1 MIMKHKHSGTKTF
14 LRFSAILSIA
24 AILFISAGCKLIEN
38 LHPELVQRGEEFP
51 GSKECSKC
59 HIDIYNEWVESSHSN
74 SYTNE
79 AFKVSTNNYE
89 FKFCLGCHVPETIFK
104 SQSGNPA
111 DKSGVGLSTLKDEE
125 IAARSY
131 KLADGV
137 DCQGCHLTA
146 DCTLAGPHSGVS
158 PHPTEK
164 REELYR
170 TSALCGICHRDTMEE
185 YLAYTEGG
193 GEATCQECHMPAVN
207 RKLIQNEPWQKLHA
221 RKEGKA
227 HTFSVSSAM
236 KKKKDFIDLKFTE
249 INHDKKQIAGNVEII
264 NTKVNHSIPTGK
276 YGYKEILLL
285 INLKDSLGTIIK
297 SKQESMFVELNTQL
311 NPGEKRIV
319 NFIFDLKGKKSG
331 VKGLEASLFRTN
343 FDRADRTEFASVKM
357 ELDQSM
363 KD

>member
-1 MIMKHKHSGTKTF
+1 MVKKHKHPGTKTY
-14 LRFSAILSIA
+14 LRISAIMSIA

-79 AFKVSTNNYE
+79 TFKVSTNNYE
-89 FKFCLGCHVPETIFK
+89 FKFCFGCHVPETIFK
-104 SQSGNPA
+104 SQSGDFA
-111 DKSGVGLSTLKDEE
+111 DKAGVGLPTLNDEV

-137 DCQGCHLTA
+137 DCQGCHLTD

-227 HTFSVSSAM
+227 HTFSRLSAI
-236 KKKKDFIDLKFTE
+236 KKKRDFIELEFAE
-249 INHDKKQIAGNVEII
+249 IDNGNYQITGNVEIT
-264 NTKVNHSIPTGK
+264 NTNVSHSIPTGK
-276 YGYKEILLL
+276 YGYREILLL
-285 INLKDSLGTIIK
+285 INLKDNLGAIIK
-297 SKQESMFVELNTQL
+297 SKQESMFMELNTQL

-319 NFIFDLKGKKSG
+319 NFTFDLKGKNSVLKW
-331 VKGLEASLFRTN
+331 LEASLFRTN

-357 ELDQSM
+357 ELDQSL

>member
-227 HTFSVSSAM
+227 HTFSRLSAI
-236 KKKKDFIDLKFTE
+236 KKKRDFIELEFAE
-249 INHDKKQIAGNVEII
+249 IDNGNYQITGNVEIT
-264 NTKVNHSIPTGK
+264 NTNVSHSIPTGK
-276 YGYKEILLL
+276 YGYREILLL
-285 INLKDSLGTIIK
+285 INLKDNLGAIIK
-297 SKQESMFVELNTQL
+297 SKQESMFMELNTQL

-319 NFIFDLKGKKSG
+319 NFTFDLKGKNSVLKW
-331 VKGLEASLFRTN
+331 LEASLFRTN
-343 FDRADRTEFASVKM
+343 FDRTDRTEFASVKM
-357 ELDQSM
+357 ELD
-363 KD
+363 